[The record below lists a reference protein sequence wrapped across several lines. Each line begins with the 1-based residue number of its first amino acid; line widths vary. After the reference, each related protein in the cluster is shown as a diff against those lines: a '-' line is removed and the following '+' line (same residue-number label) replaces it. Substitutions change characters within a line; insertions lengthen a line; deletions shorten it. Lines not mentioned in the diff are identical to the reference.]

1 MDEWQKGPQEG
12 SASLDKVLFHG
23 EGVQMF
29 TINQK
34 CKVFGATTID
44 FPHEWVHSILIGP
57 TNMSCWS

>member
-29 TINQK
+29 TIN
-34 CKVFGATTID
+34 
-44 FPHEWVHSILIGP
+44 
-57 TNMSCWS
+57 